1 MTNVEL
7 RKLLTETFDGHMFMK
22 DRDYHTVNELLHVLR
37 YDEKMSVLERVN
49 ISVLTLEGECVCI
62 PCLDAFVD
70 IKTLGVWF
78 EDAAVELE
86 TDEFE
91 DDSFEDSMGEI
102 LRFDNITVYERGVS

>member
-1 MTNVEL
+1 MTNAEF

-49 ISVLTLEGECVCI
+49 ISVITLEGGCVCI

-70 IKTLGVWF
+70 LKTLGVWF
-78 EDAAVELE
+78 DDDSIEFE
-86 TDEFE
+86 TDEFDNE
-91 DDSFEDSMGEI
+91 GE
-102 LRFDNITVYERGVS
+102 LMKFDNITVYEREVM

>member
-1 MTNVEL
+1 MTTIEL
-7 RKLLTETFDGHMFMK
+7 RKLLTETFNGHMFMK

-37 YDEKMSVLERVN
+37 YDEKLSGLERVN
-49 ISVLTLEGECVCI
+49 ISVCTTEGECVCI

-78 EDAAVELE
+78 EDISVEFE

-91 DDSFEDSMGEI
+91 DEGET
-102 LRFDNITVYERGVS
+102 LRFDNITVYEREAV

>member
-22 DRDYHTVNELLHVLR
+22 GRDYHTVNELLHVLR
-37 YDEKMSVLERVN
+37 YDEKLKELPKVN
-49 ISVLTLEGECVCI
+49 ITVCTLDDQCICI

-78 EDAAVELE
+78 EDIAVESE
-86 TDEFE
+86 VDEFE
-91 DDSFEDSMGEI
+91 YEGEMMKYQ
-102 LRFDNITVYERGVS
+102 NITVYEREVA